1 MIESNAI
8 FPEIK
13 YDLRKCLECDD
24 IFTPAYRHPHQK
36 FCKNP
41 ICCRH
46 RDARRKSLSHQRL
59 MRNPAY
65 RQALSQRKSREY
77 YHRKNLRTLRQ
88 APEIISPSLH
98 LYMCSSHSVSSLKS
112 VQAPEQAPENFYT
125 HSSFSVNVQ
134 CFAFSSLNLQIPGM
148 LSGTVLRSKTTSNSL
163 FSSSKSVQAPEQA
176 PKIPAF
182 GQEPF
187 ERLELTMLGLIR
199 LVMDIKTSEEL
210 RELQE
215 RCYQFGMR
223 LSPRL
228 DNFY

>member
-1 MIESNAI
+1 MRESNAI

-88 APEIISPSLH
+88 APEQAPEIRPSNSGERAVVISSFF
-98 LYMCSSHSVSSLKS
+98 KS
-112 VQAPEQAPENFYT
+112 NTLQAPEQAPE
-125 HSSFSVNVQ
+125 
-134 CFAFSSLNLQIPGM
+134 
-148 LSGTVLRSKTTSNSL
+148 
-163 FSSSKSVQAPEQA
+163 
-176 PKIPAF
+176 IPAS
-182 GQEPF
+182 GQESF

-199 LVMDIKTSEEL
+199 LVTDIKASEEL

-215 RCYQFGMR
+215 RCYQFGKECFLPGIGR
-223 LSPRL
+223 TGICTSLNSVSPHPG
-228 DNFY
+228 

>member
-1 MIESNAI
+1 MRESNAI

-88 APEIISPSLH
+88 APEQAPEIRPSNSGERAVVISSFF
-98 LYMCSSHSVSSLKS
+98 KS
-112 VQAPEQAPENFYT
+112 NTLQAPEQAPENSYT
-125 HSSFSVNVQ
+125 HSCFSVNVQ
-134 CFAFSSLNLQIPGM
+134 CLAFSSLNLRYRECFQVQHGQKQRQTLCFPPQNH
-148 LSGTVLRSKTTSNSL
+148 RRRRNRRRKFPPPAKSL
-163 FSSSKSVQAPEQA
+163 LK
-176 PKIPAF
+176 
-182 GQEPF
+182 
-187 ERLELTMLGLIR
+187 
-199 LVMDIKTSEEL
+199 D
-210 RELQE
+210 
-215 RCYQFGMR
+215 
-223 LSPRL
+223 
-228 DNFY
+228 